1 MRKKYPELY
10 SDEFVDFCLKNIVP
24 LCRRCNKNSPKH
36 KSRYI
41 GLTVMI
47 VSTIL
52 VFVSSLMLFGKTEI
66 FAIFG
71 PIAFIPLIFFLFPFV
86 LGEITWN
93 QIQTQKENIFPIL
106 FSFYNKDC
114 KYLTSVDDYFRIQS
128 YIERLD
134 LHYFGSSLQISKI
147 DDIFKIKYKGLD
159 IEMCEFFAVSHDKES
174 SYNNNNAIEY
184 GSNIFFKI
192 KRQNPSNEK
201 TIITGYKKKP
211 IYDDE
216 RELINLESTEFNK
229 KFKVYSTSQIE
240 ARKILTPLFMEKLY
254 DFCFLNNV
262 NSINLSIIRKSI
274 NIIISHP
281 KNNLFEASCLF
292 QNRKSQI
299 IINLRRI
306 LIEHSEILSLLDEL
320 GIEHLSKI

>member
-1 MRKKYPELY
+1 L
-10 SDEFVDFCLKNIVP
+10 N
-24 LCRRCNKNSPKH
+24 
-36 KSRYI
+36 
-41 GLTVMI
+41 
-47 VSTIL
+47 
-52 VFVSSLMLFGKTEI
+52 KTEI

-134 LHYFGSSLQISKI
+134 LHYLGNSLKISKI

-174 SYNNNNAIEY
+174 SYNDNNAIEY

-192 KRQNPSNEK
+192 KRQNPNYEK
-201 TIITGYKKKP
+201 TIITGYKKQA
-211 IYDDE
+211 ICDDGTE
-216 RELINLESTEFNK
+216 IINLESTEFNK

-240 ARKILTPLFMEKLY
+240 ARKILTPLFMKNLY
-254 DFCFLNNV
+254 DVCFFKNV
-262 NSINLSIIRKSI
+262 NSINLSINKSSI
-274 NIIISHP
+274 NIIVSHP
-281 KNNLFEASCLF
+281 KYNLFEASYLF
-292 QNRKSQI
+292 QNKKSQI

-306 LIEHSEILSLLDEL
+306 LIEYKEFLSILDEL